1 MCSQFGGGGH
11 ISPQFPPFTHQETE
25 AQRGESLLKAL
36 PFWALP
42 LGPVSSACNPK
53 PPSSGK

>member
-1 MCSQFGGGGH
+1 MCSQLGGH

-42 LGPVSSACNPK
+42 LGPVSSACYPK